1 MSEVKKVRLSK
12 AAKEFN
18 VSMATI
24 VDFLSAKGVAV
35 ESNPNAALDPAAYD
49 LLSKEYATDKN
60 AKEKAEQLNI
70 VRAVSKET
78 AAAEK
83 AQAEDKAQ
91 AEKVVAE
98 ESIAVEKPV
107 ATPVEVVAKVEEKPE
122 PKEVEAVVEKAPVAE
137 KEVEKVEVKEVKTEV
152 TPTKSDSIVGPK
164 VLGKID
170 LGETNKKSKKAAA
183 KAPEKKAEKP
193 AEKVEKKQPEVKVEK
208 APEKKETPKVEKAPE
223 KPKEEPKVQP
233 KEESKTE
240 VKEEPKPVKEDP
252 KVEPVVEK
260 KAPVEEGPKEPE
272 MIRGTVETLS
282 GPKILGKIVLNPSL
296 EKKADY
302 SEFKKKNKTAGTSD
316 ANAQKKKRQRI
327 QTDNKVDINK
337 EKVFDNNRPNTGNTN
352 NNNNNNNNRNKKRPV
367 RNEKV
372 ELSEEEIQK
381 QIKETL
387 QRLGDRKKNLGTK
400 LRKDKRMERSLRRE
414 EEEREIEKQSKVLK
428 VTEFVSAND
437 LANLMD
443 VPVTS
448 IISACMSLGMFV
460 SINQRLD
467 AEAITII
474 AEEFGFKVEFVSADA
489 NDELEEEVDDP
500 KDLLP
505 RPPVVTVMGH
515 VDHGKTSLLDK
526 IRNANVIAGE
536 AGGITQHIGAYS
548 VKQEDGKMITFID
561 TPGHEAFTAMRAR
574 GAKVTDVAIIVIAAD
589 DSVMPQ
595 TIEAINHAQAAGV
608 PMVFAFNKI
617 DKPGANPDKIR
628 EALANMNLLV
638 EEWGGKYQTQEI
650 SAKQNIGIKELLD
663 KVLLEAEMLDLRSNP
678 NKRGSGTVIEASLD
692 KGRGFV
698 CTILVQNGSI
708 EVGDVIL
715 AGPYSGRIKAMFNER
730 GTKVNKAGP
739 STPVRI
745 LGLSGAPQAG
755 DLFTILEDEREAR
768 DIANKRTQLL
778 REQGMRTRKHIT
790 LDEIGR
796 RIAIGDF
803 KQLNIIIKGDT
814 DGSVQAL
821 TDSLL
826 KLSTEQIMVNVI
838 HQAVGAISESDVM
851 LASASDAII
860 LGFNVRPV
868 AGAKKLADKEEI
880 DIRGYSVI
888 YKAIEEIKDAMEG
901 LLEPTLVEKVTAN
914 IEIRAVFKITKVG
927 TIAGC
932 YVLDGKVERKNKVR
946 VIRDG
951 IVIHTGELDSLK
963 RFKDDVKEV
972 NAGYECGLS
981 LKNFNDIQELD
992 ILETFEEVEVKRKL

>member
-18 VSMATI
+18 VGMSTI
-24 VDFLSAKGVAV
+24 VDFLQAKGLPV
-35 ESNPNAALDPAAYD
+35 EFNPNYALDDKAYE
-49 LLSKEYATDKN
+49 LLAKEYAGDKN
-60 AKEKAEQLNI
+60 TREKAEKLSI
-70 VRAVSKET
+70 VRTTVKEKEQPAPAEQ
-78 AAAEK
+78 AAPAKDKPAEP
-83 AQAEDKAQ
+83 AP
-91 AEKVVAE
+91 AE
-98 ESIAVEKPV
+98 EEKPAEEPV
-107 ATPVEVVAKVEEKPE
+107 AAKKEEEPAVAKVEEPVANVPVEEPAAVEKPE
-122 PKEVEAVVEKAPVAE
+122 EPAAPEKPEEKKDRPEAL
-137 KEVEKVEVKEVKTEV
+137 
-152 TPTKSDSIVGPK
+152 SGPK

-170 LGETNKKSKKAAA
+170 LEPKKKA
-183 KAPEKKAEKP
+183 KKP
-193 AEKVEKKQPEVKVEK
+193 AEKAPSKQEEKPAAEEKPK
-208 APEKKETPKVEKAPE
+208 APEAPAKETVKETPAEKEPAAVPAAE
-223 KPKEEPKVQP
+223 KPV
-233 KEESKTE
+233 TE
-240 VKEEPKPVKEDP
+240 
-252 KVEPVVEK
+252 
-260 KAPVEEGPKEPE
+260 APAETTVSKEPE
-272 MIRGTVETLS
+272 LIRGKVETLS
-282 GPKILGKIVLNPSL
+282 GPKILGKIELNPSL

-302 SEFKKKNKTAGTSD
+302 SEFKKKGKPGTDAGGP
-316 ANAQKKKRQRI
+316 KKKRKRI
-327 QTDNKVDINK
+327 EADKVDIKK
-337 EKVFDNNRPNTGNTN
+337 EKVYDDKQQPGNAGN
-352 NNNNNNNNRNKKRPV
+352 NNSQRPKKRPV
-367 RNEKV
+367 KVEKA
-372 ELSEEEIQK
+372 ELSEEDIQR

-387 QRLGDRKKNLGTK
+387 QRLDDRKKSLGTK
-400 LRKDKRMERSLRRE
+400 LRKDKRVENRLRRE
-414 EEEREIEKQSKVLK
+414 EEEREIEKQSRILK
-428 VTEFVSAND
+428 VTEFVSANEM
-437 LANLMD
+437 AKMMD

-474 AEEFGFKVEFVSADA
+474 AEEFGYKVEFVSADA
-489 NDELEEEVDDP
+489 QEVLEEEADSP
-500 KDLLP
+500 EDLRP

-515 VDHGKTSLLDK
+515 VDHGKTSLLD
-526 IRNANVIAGE
+526 RVRDANVIAGE

-548 VKQEDGKMITFID
+548 VQQEDGKYITFID

-595 TIEAINHAQAAGV
+595 TTEAINHAQAAGV

-638 EEWGGKYQTQEI
+638 EEWGGKYQSQEI
-650 SAKQNIGIKELLD
+650 SAKQGKGIKELLD
-663 KVLLEAEMLDLRSNP
+663 KVLLEAEMLDLKANP
-678 NKRGSGTVIEASLD
+678 AKRGLGTVIEASLD

-708 EVGDVIL
+708 KVGDVIL
-715 AGPYSGRIKAMFNER
+715 AGPFSGRIKAMFNER
-730 GTKVNKAGP
+730 GAKIETAGP

-755 DLFTILEDEREAR
+755 DLFNIMEDEREAR
-768 DIANKRTQLL
+768 DIANKRQQLL

-826 KLSTEQIMVNVI
+826 KLSTENIVVNVI

-860 LGFNVRPV
+860 IGFNVRP
-868 AGAKKLADKEEI
+868 AANAKKLAEKEEI
-880 DIRGYSVI
+880 DIRHYSII
-888 YKAIEEIKDAMEG
+888 YKAIEEVKDAMEG
-901 LLEPTLVEKVTAN
+901 LLEPTLVEKVTSN
-914 IEIRAVFKITKVG
+914 IEVRAVFRISKVG

-951 IVIHTGELDSLK
+951 IVVHTGELDSLK

-972 NAGYECGLS
+972 SAGYECGLS
-981 LKNFNDIQELD
+981 LRNFNDIQEGD
-992 ILETFEEVEVKRKL
+992 IIETYEEVEVKRKL

>member
-18 VSMATI
+18 VGMSTI
-24 VDFLSAKGVAV
+24 VDFLQAKGLPV
-35 ESNPNAALDPAAYD
+35 EFNPNYALDDKAYD
-49 LLSKEYATDKN
+49 LLSKEYAGDKN
-60 AKEKAEQLNI
+60 TREKAEKLTIVRTTAKEKESAP
-70 VRAVSKET
+70 AET
-78 AAAEK
+78 AAAKEKPAAPEKPAETAPVTESPAEKPKAEK
-83 AQAEDKAQ
+83 AEEPAKP
-91 AEKVVAE
+91 KAE
-98 ESIAVEKPV
+98 EAPENVPVEKPV
-107 ATPVEVVAKVEEKPE
+107 EPAAEEEKPAAE
-122 PKEVEAVVEKAPVAE
+122 EKKP
-137 KEVEKVEVKEVKTEV
+137 KTEGLA
-152 TPTKSDSIVGPK
+152 GPK
-164 VLGKID
+164 ILGKID
-170 LGETNKKSKKAAA
+170 LEPKPKKTKKAA
-183 KAPEKKAEKP
+183 
-193 AEKVEKKQPEVKVEK
+193 EK
-208 APEKKETPKVEKAPE
+208 APEKTEETPEPKAVTEAAPKKEKE
-223 KPKEEPKVQP
+223 KPKEKEKEAPAAEP
-233 KEESKTE
+233 E
-240 VKEEPKPVKEDP
+240 VKAEAPQTPETPAITETPAAEEPVS
-252 KVEPVVEK
+252 
-260 KAPVEEGPKEPE
+260 KEPE
-272 MIRGTVETLS
+272 LIRGKVETLS
-282 GPKILGKIVLNPSL
+282 GPKILGKIQLNPSL

-302 SEFKKKNKTAGTSD
+302 SEFKKKGKTGAGSND
-316 ANAQKKKRQRI
+316 PNGPKKKRKRI
-327 QTDNKVDINK
+327 EADKVDIKK
-337 EKVFDNNRPNTGNTN
+337 EKVYDDKQQTGSTGGNTGSGGN
-352 NNNNNNNNRNKKRPV
+352 NQRLKKRPV
-367 RNEKV
+367 KAEKA
-372 ELSEEEIQK
+372 ELSEEDIQR

-387 QRLGDRKKNLGTK
+387 QRLDDRKKNLSTK
-400 LRKDKRMERSLRRE
+400 LRKDKRVEGRLRRE
-414 EEEREIEKQSKVLK
+414 EEEREIEKQSKILK
-428 VTEFVSAND
+428 VTEFVSANEM
-437 LANLMD
+437 AKMMD

-474 AEEFGFKVEFVSADA
+474 AEEFGYKVEFVSADA
-489 NDELEEEVDDP
+489 QEVLEEEADDP
-500 KDLLP
+500 EDLQH

-515 VDHGKTSLLDK
+515 VDHGKTSLLDR
-526 IRNANVIAGE
+526 IRDANVIAGE

-548 VKQEDGKMITFID
+548 VQQEDGKYITFID

-617 DKPGANPDKIR
+617 DKAGANPDKIR

-638 EEWGGKYQTQEI
+638 EEWGGKYQSQEI
-650 SAKQNIGIKELLD
+650 SAKQGKGIKELLD
-663 KVLLEAEMLDLRSNP
+663 KVLLEAEMLDLKANP
-678 NKRGSGTVIEASLD
+678 NKRGLGTVIEASLD

-708 EVGDVIL
+708 KVGDVIL
-715 AGPYSGRIKAMFNER
+715 AGPFSGRIKAMFNER
-730 GTKVNKAGP
+730 GAKIDTAGP

-755 DLFTILEDEREAR
+755 DLFNIMEDEREAR
-768 DIANKRTQLL
+768 DIANKRQQLL

-826 KLSTEQIMVNVI
+826 KLSTENIVVNVI

-860 LGFNVRPV
+860 IGFNVRP
-868 AGAKKLADKEEI
+868 AANAKKLAEKEEI
-880 DIRGYSVI
+880 DIRHYSII
-888 YKAIEEIKDAMEG
+888 YKAIEEVKDAMEG
-901 LLEPTLVEKVTAN
+901 LLEPTLVEKVTSN
-914 IEIRAVFKITKVG
+914 IEVRAVFKISKVG

-951 IVIHTGELDSLK
+951 IVVHTGELDSLK

-972 NAGYECGLS
+972 SAGYECGLS
-981 LKNFNDIQELD
+981 LKNFNDIQEGD
-992 ILETFEEVEVKRKL
+992 IIETFEEVEVKRKL

>member
-18 VSMATI
+18 VGMSTI
-24 VDFLSAKGVAV
+24 VDFLQAKGLPV
-35 ESNPNAALDPAAYD
+35 EFNPNYALDDKAYD
-49 LLSKEYATDKN
+49 LLSKEYAGDKN
-60 AKEKAEQLNI
+60 TREKAEKLTIVRTTAKEKESAPAEQ
-70 VRAVSKET
+70 APAKEKPAAPEKT
-78 AAAEK
+78 AATAPKTESPADKPKAEK
-83 AQAEDKAQ
+83 TEEAAKP
-91 AEKVVAE
+91 KAE
-98 ESIAVEKPV
+98 EAPVNVPVEKPV
-107 ATPVEVVAKVEEKPE
+107 EPAAAEETPAAGEKKP
-122 PKEVEAVVEKAPVAE
+122 
-137 KEVEKVEVKEVKTEV
+137 KTEGLA
-152 TPTKSDSIVGPK
+152 GPK
-164 VLGKID
+164 ILGKID
-170 LGETNKKSKKAAA
+170 LEPKPKKTKKAA
-183 KAPEKKAEKP
+183 
-193 AEKVEKKQPEVKVEK
+193 EK
-208 APEKKETPKVEKAPE
+208 APEKTEEAPEPKAAKETAPKKEKEKEKEPAVQPEAAEETPQAPE
-223 KPKEEPKVQP
+223 TPATEDTPAAEEPA
-233 KEESKTE
+233 S
-240 VKEEPKPVKEDP
+240 
-252 KVEPVVEK
+252 
-260 KAPVEEGPKEPE
+260 KEPE
-272 MIRGTVETLS
+272 LIRGKVETLS
-282 GPKILGKIVLNPSL
+282 GPKILGKIQLNPSL

-302 SEFKKKNKTAGTSD
+302 SEFKKKGKAGAGGSD
-316 ANAQKKKRQRI
+316 AGPKKKRKRI
-327 QTDNKVDINK
+327 EADKVDIKK
-337 EKVFDNNRPNTGNTN
+337 EKVYDDKQQTGANTGGSSGQ
-352 NNNNNNNNRNKKRPV
+352 RLKKRPV
-367 RNEKV
+367 KAEKA
-372 ELSEEEIQK
+372 ELSEEDIQR

-387 QRLGDRKKNLGTK
+387 QRLDDRKKNLSTK
-400 LRKDKRMERSLRRE
+400 LRKDKRVEGRLRRE
-414 EEEREIEKQSKVLK
+414 EEEREIEKQSKILK
-428 VTEFVSAND
+428 VTEFVSANEM
-437 LANLMD
+437 AKMMD

-474 AEEFGFKVEFVSADA
+474 AEEFGYKVEFVSADA
-489 NDELEEEVDDP
+489 QEVLDEEADDP
-500 KDLLP
+500 EDLQH

-515 VDHGKTSLLDK
+515 VDHGKTSLLDR
-526 IRNANVIAGE
+526 IRDANVIAGE

-548 VKQEDGKMITFID
+548 VQQEDGKFITFID

-638 EEWGGKYQTQEI
+638 EEWGGKYQSQEI
-650 SAKQNIGIKELLD
+650 SAKQGKGIKELLD
-663 KVLLEAEMLDLRSNP
+663 KVLLEAEMLDLKANP

-708 EVGDVIL
+708 KVGDVIL
-715 AGPYSGRIKAMFNER
+715 AGPFSGRIKAMFNER
-730 GTKVNKAGP
+730 GAKIDTAGP

-755 DLFTILEDEREAR
+755 DLFNIMEDEREAR
-768 DIANKRTQLL
+768 DIANKRQQLL

-826 KLSTEQIMVNVI
+826 KLSTENIVVNVI

-860 LGFNVRPV
+860 IGFNVRP
-868 AGAKKLADKEEI
+868 AANAKKLAEKEEI
-880 DIRGYSVI
+880 DIRHYSII
-888 YKAIEEIKDAMEG
+888 YKAIEEVKDAMEG
-901 LLEPTLVEKVTAN
+901 LLEPTLVEKITAN
-914 IEIRAVFKITKVG
+914 IEVRAVFKISKVG

-951 IVIHTGELDSLK
+951 IVVHTGELDSLK

-972 NAGYECGLS
+972 SAGYECGLS
-981 LKNFNDIQELD
+981 LKNFNDIQEGD
-992 ILETFEEVEVKRKL
+992 IIETYEEVEVKRKL

>member
-1 MSEVKKVRLSK
+1 MSEVKKVRLGK

-18 VSMATI
+18 VSLATI
-24 VDFLSAKGVAV
+24 VDFLDAKGIVV
-35 ESNPNAALDPAAYD
+35 ESNPNFALEEGAYD

-70 VRAVSKET
+70 VRAVSKES

-83 AQAEDKAQ
+83 AQAEEKPT
-91 AEKVVAE
+91 AEKPVEEAPIEVAPAVE
-98 ESIAVEKPV
+98 VEKPV
-107 ATPVEVVAKVEEKPE
+107 EVVEVKPE
-122 PKEVEAVVEKAPVAE
+122 PVVEATPEPEAIKEVIEPKEETPAKAE
-137 KEVEKVEVKEVKTEV
+137 TI
-152 TPTKSDSIVGPK
+152 SGPK
-164 VLGKID
+164 VIGKID
-170 LGETNKKSKKAAA
+170 LGTTSKKPKKAEPKAA
-183 KAPEKKAEKP
+183 EKKVEKKVEKP
-193 AEKVEKKQPEVKVEK
+193 AELV
-208 APEKKETPKVEKAPE
+208 ETPKVEKAPKAPE
-223 KPKEEPKVQP
+223 KPKEEVKPEPKAK
-233 KEESKTE
+233 KEEKVEVSKEEIPASNQTPAAESAPKTE
-240 VKEEPKPVKEDP
+240 D
-252 KVEPVVEK
+252 
-260 KAPVEEGPKEPE
+260 EGPKEPE
-272 MIRGTVETLS
+272 MIRGKVETLT
-282 GPKILGKIVLNPSL
+282 GPKILGKIELNPSL

-302 SEFKKKNKTAGTSD
+302 SEFKKKNKGAGSND
-316 ANAQKKKRQRI
+316 ANAQKKKRKRI
-327 QTDNKVDINK
+327 ETDNKVDINK
-337 EKVFDNNRPNTGNTN
+337 VKGSDNRPQTGTNTQGN
-352 NNNNNNNNRNKKRPV
+352 NNNNANRNKKRPV

-400 LRKDKRMERSLRRE
+400 LRKDKRIERSLRRE
-414 EEEREIEKQSKVLK
+414 EEEREIEKQNKVLK
-428 VTEFVSAND
+428 VTEFVSANEM
-437 LANLMD
+437 AILMD

-489 NDELEEEVDDP
+489 QEDIEEVADDP
-500 KDLLP
+500 ADLSH

-526 IRNANVIAGE
+526 IRNANVISGE

-548 VKQEDGKMITFID
+548 VKQDDGKVITFID

-628 EALANMNLLV
+628 EALAGMNLLV

-650 SAKQNIGIKELLD
+650 SAKQNVGIKELLE
-663 KVLLEAEMLDLRSNP
+663 KVLLEAEMLDLKANP

-698 CTILVQNGSI
+698 CTILVQNGNLS
-708 EVGDVIL
+708 VGDVIL

-730 GTKVNKAGP
+730 GNKIEKAGP

-755 DLFTILEDEREAR
+755 DLFSIIEDEREAR
-768 DIANKRTQLL
+768 DIANKRQQIL

-868 AGAKKLADKEEI
+868 VNAKKLAEKEEI
-880 DIRGYSVI
+880 DIRNYSVI

-914 IEIRAVFKITKVG
+914 IEVRAVFKITKVG

-946 VIRDG
+946 VVRDG
-951 IVIHTGELDSLK
+951 IVVHTGELDSLK

-992 ILETFEEVEVKRKL
+992 IIETFEEVEVKRKL

>member
-1 MSEVKKVRLSK
+1 M
-12 AAKEFN
+12 
-18 VSMATI
+18 
-24 VDFLSAKGVAV
+24 
-35 ESNPNAALDPAAYD
+35 PAAE
-49 LLSKEYATDKN
+49 KPVTEAT
-60 AKEKAEQLNI
+60 AETT
-70 VRAVSKET
+70 VSKE
-78 AAAEK
+78 
-83 AQAEDKAQ
+83 
-91 AEKVVAE
+91 
-98 ESIAVEKPV
+98 
-107 ATPVEVVAKVEEKPE
+107 PE
-122 PKEVEAVVEKAPVAE
+122 
-137 KEVEKVEVKEVKTEV
+137 
-152 TPTKSDSIVGPK
+152 
-164 VLGKID
+164 L
-170 LGETNKKSKKAAA
+170 
-183 KAPEKKAEKP
+183 
-193 AEKVEKKQPEVKVEK
+193 
-208 APEKKETPKVEKAPE
+208 
-223 KPKEEPKVQP
+223 
-233 KEESKTE
+233 
-240 VKEEPKPVKEDP
+240 
-252 KVEPVVEK
+252 
-260 KAPVEEGPKEPE
+260 
-272 MIRGTVETLS
+272 IRGKVETLS
-282 GPKILGKIVLNPSL
+282 GPKILGKIELNPSL

-302 SEFKKKNKTAGTSD
+302 SEFKKKGKPGTDAGGP
-316 ANAQKKKRQRI
+316 KKKRKRI
-327 QTDNKVDINK
+327 EADKVDIKK
-337 EKVFDNNRPNTGNTN
+337 EKVYDDKQQPGNAGN
-352 NNNNNNNNRNKKRPV
+352 NNSQRPKKRPV
-367 RNEKV
+367 KVEKA
-372 ELSEEEIQK
+372 ELSEEDIQR

-387 QRLGDRKKNLGTK
+387 QRLDDRKKSLGTK
-400 LRKDKRMERSLRRE
+400 LRKDKRVENRLRRE
-414 EEEREIEKQSKVLK
+414 EEEREIEKQSRILK
-428 VTEFVSAND
+428 VTEFVSANEM
-437 LANLMD
+437 AKMMD

-474 AEEFGFKVEFVSADA
+474 AEEFGYKVEFVSADA
-489 NDELEEEVDDP
+489 QEVLEEEADSP
-500 KDLLP
+500 EDLRP

-515 VDHGKTSLLDK
+515 VDHGKTSLLD
-526 IRNANVIAGE
+526 RVRDANVIAGE

-548 VKQEDGKMITFID
+548 VQQEDGKYITFID

-595 TIEAINHAQAAGV
+595 TTEAINHAQAAGV

-638 EEWGGKYQTQEI
+638 EEWGGKYQSQEI
-650 SAKQNIGIKELLD
+650 SAKQGKGIKELLD
-663 KVLLEAEMLDLRSNP
+663 KVLLEAEMLDLKANP
-678 NKRGSGTVIEASLD
+678 AKRGLGTVIEASLD

-708 EVGDVIL
+708 KVGDVIL
-715 AGPYSGRIKAMFNER
+715 AGPFSGRIKAMFNER
-730 GTKVNKAGP
+730 GAKIETAGP

-755 DLFTILEDEREAR
+755 DLFNIMEDEREAR
-768 DIANKRTQLL
+768 DIANKRQQLL

-826 KLSTEQIMVNVI
+826 KLSTENIVVNVI

-860 LGFNVRPV
+860 IGFNVRP
-868 AGAKKLADKEEI
+868 AANAKKLAEKEEI
-880 DIRGYSVI
+880 DIRHYSII
-888 YKAIEEIKDAMEG
+888 YKAIEEVKDAMEG
-901 LLEPTLVEKVTAN
+901 LLEPTLVEKVTSN
-914 IEIRAVFKITKVG
+914 IEVRAVFRISKVG

-951 IVIHTGELDSLK
+951 IVVHTGELDSLK

-972 NAGYECGLS
+972 SAGYECGLS
-981 LKNFNDIQELD
+981 LRNFNDIQEGD
-992 ILETFEEVEVKRKL
+992 IIETYEEVEVKRKL

>member
-18 VSMATI
+18 VGMSTI
-24 VDFLSAKGVAV
+24 VDFLQDKGVPV
-35 ESNPNAALDPAAYD
+35 ELNPNYALDDKAYE
-49 LLSKEYATDKN
+49 LLSKEYAGDKN
-60 AKEKAEQLNI
+60 TREKAEKLSIVRTTAKEKENTPPAETVAAKEKSAEPEAEKPAEEQPREEKAEEPAAPEVKAEEVPPVN
-70 VRAVSKET
+70 VPVEVPAET
-78 AAAEK
+78 APAEEP
-83 AQAEDKAQ
+83 AAEDK
-91 AEKVVAE
+91 
-98 ESIAVEKPV
+98 
-107 ATPVEVVAKVEEKPE
+107 
-122 PKEVEAVVEKAPVAE
+122 KA
-137 KEVEKVEVKEVKTEV
+137 KTE
-152 TPTKSDSIVGPK
+152 TLSGPK

-170 LGETNKKSKKAAA
+170 LESKPKKTTKKSPAKAAA
-183 KAPEKKAEKP
+183 KTEKTAEPEPETEKP
-193 AEKVEKKQPEVKVEK
+193 VAATKPDAVKPAVEKE
-208 APEKKETPKVEKAPE
+208 ETPVAGDADVKPENTPPAEDAPAE
-223 KPKEEPKVQP
+223 NM
-233 KEESKTE
+233 
-240 VKEEPKPVKEDP
+240 
-252 KVEPVVEK
+252 
-260 KAPVEEGPKEPE
+260 PKEPE
-272 MIRGTVETLS
+272 LIRGKVEALS
-282 GPKILGKIVLNPSL
+282 GPKILGKIELNPSL

-302 SEFKKKNKTAGTSD
+302 SEFKKKGKPGSD
-316 ANAQKKKRQRI
+316 SGPRKKRKRI
-327 QTDNKVDINK
+327 EADKVDIRK
-337 EKVFDNNRPNTGNTN
+337 EKVYDDKQQPSGGN
-352 NNNNNNNNRNKKRPV
+352 NNQGRLKKRPV
-367 RNEKV
+367 KAEKA
-372 ELSEEEIQK
+372 ELSDEEIQR

-387 QRLGDRKKNLGTK
+387 QRLDDRKKNLGTK
-400 LRKDKRMERSLRRE
+400 LRKDKRVEGRLRRE
-414 EEEREIEKQSKVLK
+414 EEEREIEKQSRVLK
-428 VTEFVSAND
+428 VTEFVSANEM
-437 LANLMD
+437 AKMMD

-474 AEEFGFKVEFVSADA
+474 AEEFGYKVEFVSADA
-489 NDELEEEVDDP
+489 QDVLEEEADRP
-500 KDLLP
+500 EDLKP

-515 VDHGKTSLLDK
+515 VDHGKTSLLDR
-526 IRNANVIAGE
+526 IRDANVIAGE

-548 VKQEDGKMITFID
+548 VKLDDGRFITFID

-574 GAKVTDVAIIVIAAD
+574 GAQVTDVAIIVIAAD

-617 DKPGANPDKIR
+617 DKAGANPDKIR

-638 EEWGGKYQTQEI
+638 EEWGGKYQSQEI
-650 SAKQNIGIKELLD
+650 SAKQGKGIKELLD
-663 KVLLEAEMLDLRSNP
+663 KVLLEAEMLDLKANP
-678 NKRGSGTVIEASLD
+678 DKRGSGTVIEASLD

-708 EVGDVIL
+708 KIGDVIL

-730 GTKVNKAGP
+730 GGKITKAGP

-755 DLFTILEDEREAR
+755 DVFNIMEDEREAR
-768 DIANKRTQLL
+768 DIANKRQQLL

-803 KQLNIIIKGDT
+803 KQLNIIIKADT

-826 KLSTEQIMVNVI
+826 KLSTEHIVVNVI

-860 LGFNVRPV
+860 IGFNVRP
-868 AGAKKLADKEEI
+868 AANAKKLAEKEEI
-880 DIRGYSVI
+880 DIRTYSII

-901 LLEPTLVEKVTAN
+901 LLEPTLVEKVTSN
-914 IEIRAVFKITKVG
+914 IEVRAVFKISKVG

-932 YVLDGKVERKNKVR
+932 YVLDGKVDRKNKLR

-951 IVIHTGELDSLK
+951 IVVHTGELDSLK

-972 NAGYECGLS
+972 SAGYECGLS
-981 LKNFNDIQELD
+981 IKNFNDIQEGD
-992 ILETFEEVEVKRKL
+992 ILETYEEVEVKRKL